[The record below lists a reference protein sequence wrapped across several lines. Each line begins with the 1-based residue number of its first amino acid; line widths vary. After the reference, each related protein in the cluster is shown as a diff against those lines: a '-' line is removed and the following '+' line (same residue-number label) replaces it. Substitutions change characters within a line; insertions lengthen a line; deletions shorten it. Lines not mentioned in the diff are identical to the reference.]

1 MADSGKVPPG
11 KITAFDRGQYDNLTN
26 WVDGVDQ
33 DLTKNINK
41 PKAGVRIDAT
51 LGSGIF
57 PGSSGWTP
65 AANLIANAKAFG
77 QSWVEQSGALSK
89 DWEQFVPALRAARDV
104 FENTND
110 LANYSATAFLN
121 DFPDVAGPG
130 TGGPSAPPASAPP
143 ASPPPASPP
152 ASG

>member
-1 MADSGKVPPG
+1 MADSGSVPPG
-11 KITAFDRGQYDNLTN
+11 KITAFDRGQYDNLIN

-65 AANLIANAKAFG
+65 AANLVANAKAFG
-77 QSWVEQSGALSK
+77 QSWVEQSGAISK
-89 DWEQFVPALRAARDV
+89 DWEQFVPALRGARDV

-110 LANYSATAFLN
+110 LTNYSATTFLN
-121 DFPDVAGPG
+121 DFPDVAGSG
-130 TGGPSAPPASAPP
+130 NGGPS
-143 ASPPPASPP
+143 SPPPSQPPGSKPP
-152 ASG
+152 ANG